1 MTRIVSCGRGLQLA
15 ASSFRQL
22 DSEDIELIHY
32 LGSDFK
38 LLPVYF
44 SVGGSYPLE
53 VEGILPSQSK
63 IGARLGEV
71 SYCVKSVIS
80 SKFGGLDIQSS
91 ISIVVPSTEKGRF
104 SLDTLHEGF
113 GGLSL
118 PFLELK
124 VSEDLRF
131 VFSEVGDIEDFW
143 GTLNSMR
150 KENRW

>member
-22 DSEDIELIHY
+22 DSEDIELVHY

-53 VEGILPSQSK
+53 VEGVLPSQSK

-80 SKFGGLDIQSS
+80 SKFGGLDIQS
-91 ISIVVPSTEKGRF
+91 RF

-124 VSEDLRF
+124 ISEDLRS
-131 VFSEVGDIEDFW
+131 VFSEVGDLETFW
-143 GTLNSMR
+143 STLNSIQ

>member
-22 DSEDIELIHY
+22 DSEDIELTHY

-63 IGARLGEV
+63 IGARLLDV

-80 SKFGGLDIQSS
+80 SKFGGLDIQSQV
-91 ISIVVPSTEKGRF
+91 SIVVPSTEKGRF
-104 SLDTLHEGF
+104 SLDTLSEGF

-124 VSEDLRF
+124 VSEDLRL
-131 VFSEVGDIEDFW
+131 VFSEVGELEHFW
-143 GTLNSMR
+143 STLNNVQ
-150 KENRW
+150 KENR